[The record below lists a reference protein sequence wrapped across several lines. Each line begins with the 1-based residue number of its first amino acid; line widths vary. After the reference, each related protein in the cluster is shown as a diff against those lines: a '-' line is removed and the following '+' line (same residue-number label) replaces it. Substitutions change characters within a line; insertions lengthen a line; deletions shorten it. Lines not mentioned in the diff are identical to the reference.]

1 MKDIINQLRDE
12 KYIEKQIEQIKKCIA
27 TDEREIKYYTELIK
41 ENKRDIQR
49 LQNIIQILK
58 I

>member
-12 KYIEKQIEQIKKCIA
+12 KYIEEQIIKIKKCIA

-49 LQNIIQILK
+49 LQNIIRILK